1 LKKPI
6 HIRARGIF
14 FLTDADQQTDETE
27 LHADGFA
34 DGFGVGPR
42 IGAGVGPHVGTGIGT
57 APPASAHASAQAQ
70 PHASIHASAS
80 SGGAARTHEASTHS
94 NRVGAAATVGT
105 AAGAAIGTGKTV
117 AGTGTGALPDMPD
130 EAAAPDAV
138 GS

>member
-6 HIRARGIF
+6 RIPARGS
-14 FLTDADQQTDETE
+14 TDADQQTDETE

-42 IGAGVGPHVGTGIGT
+42 IGAGVGPRVGTGVGPRVGT
-57 APPASAHASAQAQ
+57 
-70 PHASIHASAS
+70 SI
-80 SGGAARTHEASTHS
+80 GAAAGAG
-94 NRVGAAATVGT
+94 VGATATVGT
-105 AAGAAIGTGKTV
+105 AVDAAIGAGKITWQVEFRHEQLTLDSVRARRGRSTGHIAT
-117 AGTGTGALPDMPD
+117 PYEPD